1 MRLKPMSEKSPLEA
15 SPQRGWRG
23 MMKRVVDMVCAGAVL
38 AAVSPVLAVTAL
50 LIRMM
55 MGGPVLFRQVR
66 PGRYERPFTLLKFR
80 TMNDARDS
88 EGHLLG
94 DRERLTRLGQYLR
107 ACSLDEL
114 PQLWNV
120 LRGDMSLVGPR
131 PLLMEYLEYY
141 TAEQARRHEAMPG
154 VTGWAQIK
162 GRNALSWEEKFAL
175 DVWYVDNWSLALDLR
190 ILLTTIGR
198 VLRRQGITE
207 QGNATMSKFDGN
219 KLNSVNQ

>member
-1 MRLKPMSEKSPLEA
+1 
-15 SPQRGWRG
+15 

>member
-1 MRLKPMSEKSPLEA
+1 MSEKSPLEA

-207 QGNATMSKFDGN
+207 QGNATMSKFDGD

>member
-1 MRLKPMSEKSPLEA
+1 
-15 SPQRGWRG
+15 
-23 MMKRVVDMVCAGAVL
+23 
-38 AAVSPVLAVTAL
+38 
-50 LIRMM
+50 
-55 MGGPVLFRQVR
+55 
-66 PGRYERPFTLLKFR
+66 
-80 TMNDARDS
+80 
-88 EGHLLG
+88 
-94 DRERLTRLGQYLR
+94 
-107 ACSLDEL
+107 
-114 PQLWNV
+114 
-120 LRGDMSLVGPR
+120 
-131 PLLMEYLEYY
+131 MEYLEYY

>member
-1 MRLKPMSEKSPLEA
+1 MSEKSPLEA